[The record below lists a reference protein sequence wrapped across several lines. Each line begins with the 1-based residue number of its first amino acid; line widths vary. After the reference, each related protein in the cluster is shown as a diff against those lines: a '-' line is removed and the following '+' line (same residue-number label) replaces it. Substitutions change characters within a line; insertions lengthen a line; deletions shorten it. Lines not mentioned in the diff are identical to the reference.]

1 MGPAPDRVERC
12 VARLSP
18 VAPLT
23 VDLLLDL
30 PLGLDVWER
39 DVHSLV
45 VAATNQQLADIEHR
59 HLATVER
66 LRTEGHIVPG
76 GGE

>member
-12 VARLSP
+12 VVRLSP

-66 LRTEGHIVPG
+66 LRPEGDTVPG

>member
-1 MGPAPDRVERC
+1 
-12 VARLSP
+12 
-18 VAPLT
+18 
-23 VDLLLDL
+23 LDL